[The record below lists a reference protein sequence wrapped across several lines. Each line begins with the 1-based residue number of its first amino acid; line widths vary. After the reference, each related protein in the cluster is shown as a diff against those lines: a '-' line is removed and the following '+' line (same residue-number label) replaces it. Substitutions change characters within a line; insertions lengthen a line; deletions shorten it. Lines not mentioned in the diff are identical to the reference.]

1 VCLFIHVFEQ
11 INFVQNKQN
20 LKLSTAGGFHVTA
33 ALAVRVL
40 LNFDGGTSHA
50 GVANIGVHFSKNSLK
65 EKQNIE
71 RRIKYTNW

>member
-11 INFVQNKQN
+11 INFVQNKN